1 MAAKTDKPESPEQR
15 DEKLLRELINAFI
28 RHPRDLRIETQKR
41 GEKSV
46 MIQIEINRDDYPR
59 VFGGQG
65 RHIQA
70 LRNIFAFIAAREER
84 KIHLML
90 LEPKMGVREGH
101 LPFKANLDWKP
112 DKVFGLLR
120 EILGRVFT
128 KPFELDDISAEET
141 TDVEVKVDPSEQ
153 KIIDALI
160 PSLQPIFHA
169 IGKSEG
175 RQLYI
180 KIPEQVPIMSK

>member
-1 MAAKTDKPESPEQR
+1 MATKQTRKTEPEKDR
-15 DEKLLRELINAFI
+15 DEELLREIISAFI
-28 RHPRDLRIETQKR
+28 RHPGDLRLETQSR
-41 GEKSV
+41 GERST
-46 MIQIEINRDDYPR
+46 IIEIEVNRDDYPR

-84 KIHLML
+84 KTRLML
-90 LEPKMGVREGH
+90 LEPKTGVREGH

-112 DKVFGLLR
+112 DKVLDLLR
-120 EILGRVFT
+120 KILGRIFT
-128 KPFELDDISAEET
+128 KPFNVEEISAGET
-141 TDVEVKVDPSEQ
+141 TDIEVNVDQTEQ
-153 KIIDALI
+153 NIIDALI

-180 KIPEQVPIMSK
+180 KIPEQVPDMR